1 MIRRLGVEEGDGLP
15 GFADFWSAT
24 VGSLAWFLWPLF
36 ARIKLRAVY
45 HVRAGYRSL
54 PRLHTIK
61 LPDACAVLYNVHY
74 CMYYCRVYTFLNKD
88 IVALHTSSY
97 QRVLN
102 DLLRTMLSSYQ

>member
-1 MIRRLGVEEGDGLP
+1 MIRRLGAEEGDGLP
-15 GFADFWSAT
+15 GFADFWSAA

-61 LPDACAVLYNVHY
+61 LPDACTVLYCIMCSTVRT
-74 CMYYCRVYTFLNKD
+74 RVYTFLHET
-88 IVALHTSSY
+88 L
-97 QRVLN
+97 
-102 DLLRTMLSSYQ
+102 